1 MEAIFTAMIMM
12 LVVGGFL
19 GALLGVAGVLF
30 YVKPD
35 ERVAR
40 VLAMLPG
47 YNCGACGYPGC
58 AGLADALVEGKV
70 LKVSACKPSS
80 AQQRVDI
87 ANYLIETPGPDGK
100 TLPTVPQ

>member
-1 MEAIFTAMIMM
+1 MEAILTAMIMM
-12 LVVGGFL
+12 LAVGGFL

-35 ERVAR
+35 ERVEK

-70 LKVSACKPSS
+70 TKVSACKPSS

-100 TLPTVPQ
+100 TLTVVPK